1 MADLA
6 SGLSRESRRPG
17 GKKPPA
23 KRLEGTRMDSECFD
37 RLATVIGRGTSRRGV
52 LGGLLGS
59 ALVARG
65 LAWWEP
71 GQEAAAKKDPKH
83 KHKHKGGGNGQL
95 GGENG
100 DPGPSSDCQDQCQ
113 E

>member
-1 MADLA
+1 MA
-6 SGLSRESRRPG
+6 
-17 GKKPPA
+17 
-23 KRLEGTRMDSECFD
+23 SECFD

-83 KHKHKGGGNGQL
+83 KQQAQGRGQ
-95 GGENG
+95 GPAGRRKRG
-100 DPGPSSDCQDQCQ
+100 PGAII
-113 E
+113 